1 MGKVKLKSREK
12 DSKNK
17 VTMEVYDSV
26 VVVDTSKGESPLDK
40 KRKKIM
46 TDITSVI
53 LKVPG
58 KTKL

>member
-1 MGKVKLKSREK
+1 MGKVKLKFGEK

-26 VVVDTSKGESPLDK
+26 VVVDTSKGESLLDK

-53 LKVPG
+53 LKVPE
-58 KTKL
+58 KTK

>member
-1 MGKVKLKSREK
+1 MGKVKLKSEEK

-26 VVVDTSKGESPLDK
+26 VAVDTSKEESVLDK

-53 LKVPG
+53 LKAPE
-58 KTKL
+58 KTK